1 MTGAGKPCEE
11 MGVSLKG
18 FLETSF
24 LDWPGKLAAVV
35 FLPGCN
41 FRCPFCHN
49 RELVEAGEDLPG
61 VPLPFIL
68 GRLEKLRGWVDGV
81 VVTGGEPTLH
91 GGLPDLLRAFREAGL
106 LIKLDTNGSRP
117 EVLGRLFGE
126 KLVDGVDMD
135 LKAPL
140 EKELYDRLA
149 GVSVDLGAI
158 GRSVELLRKARLPHR
173 FRTTYI
179 PGLLDEVSIRE
190 LARFVAPSSEYV
202 LQPFDPRRTLD
213 AALGEISPPG
223 DEEMGR
229 LRELI
234 SAAAG

>member
-1 MTGAGKPCEE
+1 MTDGGKPCEE
-11 MGVSLKG
+11 MGVSIKG

-49 RELVEAGEDLPG
+49 HELVEAGQDLPE
-61 VPLPFIL
+61 VPLSLIL
-68 GRLEKLRGWVDGV
+68 DRLEKLRGWVDGV
-81 VVTGGEPTLH
+81 VVTGGEPTLQV
-91 GGLPDLLRAFREAGL
+91 GLPDLLRVFREAGFL
-106 LIKLDTNGSRP
+106 VKLDTNGSRP
-117 EVLGRLFGE
+117 DVLGRLIGE
-126 KLVDGVDMD
+126 ELIDGVDMD

-149 GVSVDLGAI
+149 GVSVDLAAL
-158 GRSVELLRKARLPHR
+158 GRSVELLRSARLPHR
-173 FRTTYI
+173 FRTTYV
-179 PGLLDEVSIRE
+179 PGLLDEPSIRE

-213 AALGEISPPG
+213 AALGETPPPG

-229 LRELI
+229 LRDLVSE
-234 SAAAG
+234 AAG

>member
-1 MTGAGKPCEE
+1 MTDGGKPREE
-11 MGVSLKG
+11 MAVSVKG

-49 RELVEAGEDLPG
+49 RELVEAGEDLPE

-68 GRLEKLRGWVDGV
+68 DRLERLRGWVDGV

-91 GGLPDLLRAFREAGL
+91 DGLPDLLRAFREAGFL
-106 LIKLDTNGSRP
+106 VKLDTNGSRP
-117 EVLGRLFGE
+117 ELLGRLIGE
-126 KLVDGVDMD
+126 ELVDGVDMD

-140 EKELYDRLA
+140 GKEPYDRLA
-149 GVSVDLGAI
+149 GVPVDLGAI
-158 GRSVELLRKARLPHR
+158 GRSVELLRNARLPHR
-173 FRTTYI
+173 FRTTYV
-179 PGLLDEVSIRE
+179 PGLLDEPSIRE

-213 AALGEISPPG
+213 AALGEVSPPG

-229 LRELI
+229 LRELV
-234 SAAAG
+234 SEAAG